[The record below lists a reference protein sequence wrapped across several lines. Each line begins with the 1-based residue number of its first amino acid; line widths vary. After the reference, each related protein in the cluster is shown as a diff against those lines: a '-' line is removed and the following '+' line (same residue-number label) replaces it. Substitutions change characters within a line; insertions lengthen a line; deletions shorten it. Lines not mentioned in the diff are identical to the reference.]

1 MNAPLEP
8 AVVDQDSP
16 RRRRRLRPILTSR
29 QRDCLILVA
38 RGKND
43 NQIAEVL
50 GISGQTVHK
59 HIEAAKKRYGVST
72 RMQLVMHALFISY
85 VDIAEI
91 MERA

>member
-1 MNAPLEP
+1 MNAPLVP
-8 AVVDQDSP
+8 PSVAPNASG
-16 RRRRRLRPILTSR
+16 RRRRLRPILTSR

-43 NQIAEVL
+43 RQIAEAL

-72 RMQLVMHALFISY
+72 RMQLVMQALFISY
-85 VDIAEI
+85 VDLGEI

>member
-1 MNAPLEP
+1 MNAPLVSAP
-8 AVVDQDSP
+8 LNPGAS
-16 RRRRRLRPILTSR
+16 RRRRRLSPILTSR

-43 NQIAEVL
+43 RQIAEVL

-72 RMQLVMHALFISY
+72 RIQLVIHALYISY

-91 MERA
+91 MAGG